1 MTIYTEFL
9 GGLKP
14 PEIMTFNKGEAITAE
29 VVQKFIELHQEEL
42 KRYKYLMNAYKGQT
56 EIFEYPKKESYKP
69 DNRLSVNFAKY
80 ITDTFLG
87 YFNGVPIKKQHPD
100 EGVMSLVSA
109 FDNAND
115 IEDEESELAKL
126 ALIYGRSYEFAYQ
139 DEEAKT
145 CVVYNSPEDMFLVY
159 DDSIRQKPLFAV
171 RYGVKDEKLT
181 GELFTLEGNWRIG
194 GKLSKVELTDE
205 EAKFYNELP
214 VNEFFINEE
223 RLGIFETVV
232 PLINSFNKSLSEKAN
247 DVEYFSDSY
256 LKFIGAELDEED
268 LETIRDNRIINFFGR
283 GDKNENIQVEFLDK
297 PDSDAQTEHLLDR
310 LQKLIFQISMVA
322 NISDEN
328 FGTSSG
334 IALSYKLEPMS
345 NLALAFQRKFQSA
358 LNRRYKL
365 FFSLATN
372 VPESQRD
379 EWQNLEYVFTR
390 NEPKNLKEEAET
402 ASMLMGI
409 TSQETALSVL
419 SVVTDVRTEVE
430 RIEEETE
437 EMPIFDVDKGDGNHG
452 AT

>member
-14 PEIMTFNKGEAITAE
+14 PEIMTFNKDAEITAE

-42 KRYKYLMNAYKGQT
+42 KRYKYLAGAYKGQT

-100 EGVMSLVSA
+100 EDVMSLVSA

-126 ALIYGRSYEFAYQ
+126 ALIYGRSYEFTYQ

-171 RYGVKDEKLT
+171 RYGVKGEKLT

-205 EAKFYNELP
+205 ETKFYNELP

-223 RLGIFETVV
+223 RLGIFETVM

-322 NISDEN
+322 NISDES

-430 RIEEETE
+430 RIEDETE

>member
-1 MTIYTEFL
+1 MTIYTEFA

-29 VVQKFIELHQEEL
+29 VVQKFIEIHQQEL

-56 EIFEYPKKESYKP
+56 EIFEYPKKEVYKP

-80 ITDTFLG
+80 VTDTFLG
-87 YFNGVPIKKQHPD
+87 YFNGVPVKKQHQD
-100 EGVMSLVSA
+100 TTITDLVTK

-115 IEDEESELAKL
+115 MEDEESELAKL
-126 ALIYGRSYEFAYQ
+126 ALIYGRSYEFMYQ
-139 DEEAKT
+139 DEEAQT

-159 DDSIRQKPLFAV
+159 DDSIKQKPLFAV
-171 RYGVKDEKLT
+171 RYGIKDEKLT
-181 GELFTLEGNWRIG
+181 GELFTLEGNFDLAGKANKVTIG
-194 GKLSKVELTDE
+194 EQKD
-205 EAKFYNELP
+205 KFYDELP
-214 VNEFFINEE
+214 VNEFFVNEE
-223 RLGIFETVV
+223 RLGIFETVL

-256 LKFIGAELDEED
+256 LKFIGAELNKED
-268 LETIRDNRIINFFGR
+268 LQTIRDNRIINFFGR
-283 GDKNENIQVEFLDK
+283 ENDKIEVEFLDK

-322 NISDEN
+322 NISDES

-372 VPESQRD
+372 VPETQRD
-379 EWQNLEYVFTR
+379 EWQSLEYVFTR
-390 NEPKNLKEEAET
+390 NQPKNLLEEAQT
-402 ASMLMGI
+402 ASALMGI
-409 TSQETALSVL
+409 TSKETALSVL
-419 SVVTDVRTEVE
+419 SVVTDVQTEVE

-437 EMPIFDVDKGDGNHG
+437 DMPIFDVDKE
-452 AT
+452 